1 MRRAVSHAAPADAAV
16 ARLPLPFALMKILLA
31 LRPCSPGLARRLA
44 ADEALAKALGAKPNP
59 AVGFLFPRFFDAS
72 GPVLPRLLALA
83 EGEPVSFLREVQC
96 SPADLAASSH
106 FEAICRSTIAQT
118 RADSKATMA
127 AYHSDTLHPTA
138 SRWSVRLPQKI
149 YLSKPVAETA
159 ISHVDDWT
167 GEYVVGAQ
175 AAQGLR
181 TSGLTGF
188 ELRPVLHHETGA
200 GHDAGHH
207 LVARGLLPAALE
219 DTTTFETFDDGPRQP
234 STPRRYGLLSYAA
247 GALEDSPDLARTAEP
262 WGAWRTPVWIVRQRG
277 RAWFD
282 EAQVR
287 GWKFQ
292 PVLQAGSRLHAEH
305 TQRWDDILGQLHAAG
320 ATVQA

>member
-1 MRRAVSHAAPADAAV
+1 
-16 ARLPLPFALMKILLA
+16 MKIMFA

-44 ADEALAKALGAKPNP
+44 ADEGLAKALGAKPNP

-72 GPVLPRLLALA
+72 GPVLPRLLELA
-83 EGEPVSFLREVQC
+83 EGEPVSFLRELQC
-96 SPADLAASSH
+96 SPAELSAASH

-149 YLSKPVAETA
+149 YLSKPVAGTA

-167 GEYVVGAQ
+167 GEYVVGPQ

-181 TSGLTGF
+181 ASGLTGF
-188 ELRPVLHHETGA
+188 ELRPVLHHDSAPAVDG
-200 GHDAGHH
+200 GQH
-207 LVARGLLPAALE
+207 LVARELLPAALE

-247 GALEDSPDLARTAEP
+247 GALEGRPDFARTAEP
-262 WGAWRTPVWIVRQRG
+262 WGAWRTPVWIVGQRA
-277 RAWFD
+277 RAWF
-282 EAQVR
+282 EAEQVR

-292 PVLQAGSRLHAEH
+292 PVLDAGSRLHAEH
-305 TQRWDDILGQLHAAG
+305 TQRWDDVLGQLREAG
-320 ATVQA
+320 ASVQA